1 MDALTLLGSCYLTH
15 GSSLIVLPSR
25 DIQKFCAFHTG
36 GAVGASSVLLI
47 IPRDGG
53 GGVGGAS
60 TEVDP
65 CGAKKNPPHG
75 VVVSIICNL
84 QSVGLTKLALDIAR
98 EFDKELGSEGPLKIP
113 ITIYEC

>member
-1 MDALTLLGSCYLTH
+1 MLPH
-15 GSSLIVLPSR
+15 GSSLIVIVLPSHL
-25 DIQKFCAFHTG
+25 QKFCAFHTG

-47 IPRDGG
+47 IPRDSGG
-53 GGVGGAS
+53 GGGGAS

-65 CGAKKNPPHG
+65 GGAKNNPPHG

-98 EFDKELGSEGPLKIP
+98 EFDKELGSEGPVKIQR
-113 ITIYEC
+113 IYEC

>member
-1 MDALTLLGSCYLTH
+1 MLPH
-15 GSSLIVLPSR
+15 GSSLIVIVLPSHL
-25 DIQKFCAFHTG
+25 QKFCAFHTG

-47 IPRDGG
+47 IPRDS
-53 GGVGGAS
+53 GAP

-65 CGAKKNPPHG
+65 GGAKNNPPHG

-98 EFDKELGSEGPLKIP
+98 EFDKELGSEGPVKIQR
-113 ITIYEC
+113 IYEC